1 MVLVK
6 LKWNKLT
13 FDNVDVSVDEG
24 VQVKKNN
31 SNYNFHSFIIININS
46 SLLIRTYHFYYISH

>member
-24 VQVKKNN
+24 VQVKRTIL
-31 SNYNFHSFIIININS
+31 FITCIA
-46 SLLIRTYHFYYISH
+46 LLLTITIHF

>member
-24 VQVKKNN
+24 VQVKRTFLEITFIALLLTI
-31 SNYNFHSFIIININS
+31 SYHSQ
-46 SLLIRTYHFYYISH
+46 YSH

>member
-13 FDNVDVSVDEG
+13 FDNIDINPNEG
-24 VQVKKNN
+24 VPALKKKV
-31 SNYNFHSFIIININS
+31 YE
-46 SLLIRTYHFYYISH
+46 LTG